1 MSGGVVALIVIL
13 CVVSVAGLVA
23 GLAFLERSGCE
34 DARAA
39 GALSLRTNSAH
50 AMRCAAPKRR
60 GQRAHAS
67 THLSVF
73 SGRPSVVKIKKKM
86 IKVVHETCLTLLR
99 LSPSKSVFFSFKMFA
114 STAAWRSVTEQILR
128 P

>member
-86 IKVVHETCLTLLR
+86 IKVVLPNPINPEL
-99 LSPSKSVFFSFKMFA
+99 FFSLIFLRR
-114 STAAWRSVTEQILR
+114 WLEILR
-128 P
+128 K

>member
-73 SGRPSVVKIKKKM
+73 SGRPSVVKKKKKM
-86 IKVVHETCLTLLR
+86 IKVVHETCLTSLR
-99 LSPSKSVFFSFKMFA
+99 LFLQNQFFLPSNCLHPRRRGV
-114 STAAWRSVTEQILR
+114 Q
-128 P
+128 